1 MAAVPTSALDAR
13 RWSFEAVEPSELA
26 DLDAALVA
34 AGALGE
40 EPQARKRRGVLQ
52 ALVNAQ
58 AEPELPRFCAPHL
71 CRVEVA
77 ATAAEVDAAVQLVYD
92 AGVAVT
98 GFDVEWPVSFVAGA
112 KPKNIALMQL
122 ALPTSPP
129 MCYLLH
135 VAHSGVT
142 PLLRALLE
150 DASILKVGVASL
162 QDAQK
167 VARDFN
173 ITCSGVVD
181 LSELANRALLPPRRW
196 SLATLVERV
205 LHCQLPKPTGIRI
218 GAWDA
223 RALGKEQIEYA
234 ALDAFASLRVWEELS
249 AMPPL
254 QPAPAAMQLSFA
266 HAPGPEGESAA
277 AASGWVPAL
286 GAPTALM
293 HSKKETLRLH
303 LAGMGVMQI
312 AAARGIKDIMVQNY
326 LADAMCVC
334 ACTIVP
340 RAFFAV

>member
-1 MAAVPTSALDAR
+1 M
-13 RWSFEAVEPSELA
+13 
-26 DLDAALVA
+26 
-34 AGALGE
+34 
-40 EPQARKRRGVLQ
+40 
-52 ALVNAQ
+52 
-58 AEPELPRFCAPHL
+58 
-71 CRVEVA
+71 
-77 ATAAEVDAAVQLVYD
+77 
-92 AGVAVT
+92 
-98 GFDVEWPVSFVAGA
+98 
-112 KPKNIALMQL
+112 
-122 ALPTSPP
+122 
-129 MCYLLH
+129 
-135 VAHSGVT
+135 
-142 PLLRALLE
+142 RALLE

-181 LSELANRALLPPRRW
+181 LSELANCALLPPRRW
-196 SLATLVERV
+196 SLAALVERV

-234 ALDAFASLRVWEELS
+234 ALDAIASLRLWEELS

-254 QPAPAAMQLSFA
+254 QPAPAAMQPSFA
-266 HAPGPEGESAA
+266 HAPGPEESAA

-312 AAARGIKDIMVQNY
+312 AAARGIKDITVQNY

-334 ACTIVP
+334 ACANVP
-340 RAFFAV
+340 RAFAI